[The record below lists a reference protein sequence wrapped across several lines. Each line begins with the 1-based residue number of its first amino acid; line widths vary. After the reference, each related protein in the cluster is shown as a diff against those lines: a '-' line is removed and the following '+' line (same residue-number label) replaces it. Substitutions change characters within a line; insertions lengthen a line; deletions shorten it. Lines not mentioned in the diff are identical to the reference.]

1 MRRRE
6 FIIALLGATAVARPL
21 VARAQQSG
29 RVRRVGILMPY
40 APSDQEIQNR
50 LPVLKEELKNHGWMS
65 GVNIQFDERWTTDN
79 MDLIRAAAA
88 NLVELKPDVIVATG
102 GRVIPILMKTT
113 NSIPI
118 VVPGGTSPVERG
130 YAKSLARPGGNVTGF
145 AISELSVIG
154 KMLQT
159 LKEIA
164 PNISHVAIVYNP
176 DNPGAALTGQTFEKA
191 AGSLAIQPTIAHVHT
206 LADIEQVI
214 KTVADRP
221 DGGIFFPSDLT
232 TAAYLQQIAAI
243 VARHRLPSIYAER
256 ASVKNGGLV
265 YYGTDRVDIFRR
277 CASYVDR
284 ILRGE
289 NPGDL
294 PYQQPTKYQLL
305 INLKTAKALGL
316 TISPAVLARADEV
329 IE

>member
-1 MRRRE
+1 
-6 FIIALLGATAVARPL
+6 
-21 VARAQQSG
+21 
-29 RVRRVGILMPY
+29 
-40 APSDQEIQNR
+40 
-50 LPVLKEELKNHGWMS
+50 MS

-164 PNISHVAIVYNP
+164 PNIAHVAIIYNP
-176 DNPGAALTGQTFEKA
+176 IT
-191 AGSLAIQPTIAHVHT
+191 
-206 LADIEQVI
+206 
-214 KTVADRP
+214 R
-221 DGGIFFPSDLT
+221 
-232 TAAYLQQIAAI
+232 
-243 VARHRLPSIYAER
+243 ARRLPGR
-256 ASVKNGGLV
+256 HLRKLP
-265 YYGTDRVDIFRR
+265 DR
-277 CASYVDR
+277 
-284 ILRGE
+284 
-289 NPGDL
+289 
-294 PYQQPTKYQLL
+294 
-305 INLKTAKALGL
+305 
-316 TISPAVLARADEV
+316 
-329 IE
+329 

>member
-40 APSDQEIQNR
+40 SPSDQEIHLQA
-50 LPVLKEELKNHGWMS
+50 LKEELKNHGWMS

-164 PNISHVAIVYNP
+164 PNIAHVAIIYNP

-191 AGSLAIQPTIAHVHT
+191 AGSLAIQPTIAHVH
-206 LADIEQVI
+206 
-214 KTVADRP
+214 
-221 DGGIFFPSDLT
+221 
-232 TAAYLQQIAAI
+232 
-243 VARHRLPSIYAER
+243 
-256 ASVKNGGLV
+256 
-265 YYGTDRVDIFRR
+265 
-277 CASYVDR
+277 
-284 ILRGE
+284 
-289 NPGDL
+289 
-294 PYQQPTKYQLL
+294 
-305 INLKTAKALGL
+305 AL
-316 TISPAVLARADEV
+316 
-329 IE
+329 